1 MMHLPRPNTIQCARH
16 LATATRRRPTPI
28 REISKEETKKYS
40 FYDLV
45 LRTPS
50 HPRHPIEALLM
61 KDSELKE
68 LKKHTKVRF
77 EGNYSL
83 DPNISPEERIAKVFG
98 GRIKGEDRQAS
109 SRIERGEPKVIAG
122 ITVPSRPPEPDN
134 CCMSGCIN
142 CVWELFQEDLKD
154 WNEKREMAAKKLVAN
169 GGRWPEN
176 FNPPLK
182 ALKRE
187 NYPPSLAELPDSELT
202 PERVEGTVQDETWG
216 DVPVTIRVFTEV
228 EKKIKARRKQRMAE
242 MEKHSRGDVADVSH
256 HKEQSGA
263 NDEHRQ
269 ESSLQSNTHQ
279 KHLQHAQ

>member
-1 MMHLPRPNTIQCARH
+1 MHSIRPITTKYTRH
-16 LATATRRRPTPI
+16 LATAAKRRPTPV
-28 REISKEETKKYS
+28 RKVSKNEAKKYS

-50 HPRHPIEALLM
+50 HPRHPIEASLM
-61 KDSELKE
+61 NDSELKE

-109 SRIERGEPKVIAG
+109 SRIERGESKVIAG

-142 CVWELFQEDLKD
+142 CVWELFQDDLKD
-154 WNEKREMAAKKLVAN
+154 WNEKRDAAAKKLVAN

-176 FNPPLK
+176 FYPPLK
-182 ALKRE
+182 LLKRE
-187 NYPPSLAELPDSELT
+187 NYPPSLADKPDSELT
-202 PERVEGTVQDETWG
+202 SDKVEDTVQDETWG
-216 DVPVTIRVFTEV
+216 DVPITIRVFTEV
-228 EKKIKARRKQRMAE
+228 EKKIKARHKQRLAQLKKSQE
-242 MEKHSRGDVADVSH
+242 GTIDRSAQE
-256 HKEQSGA
+256 EQSTSTQQDSHGK
-263 NDEHRQ
+263 
-269 ESSLQSNTHQ
+269 SLQSNTHQ

>member
-1 MMHLPRPNTIQCARH
+1 MHSLRPTSIRYTRH
-16 LATATRRRPTPI
+16 LATTTKGRPTPV
-28 REISKEETKKYS
+28 RQISKEETKKYS

-50 HPRHPIEALLM
+50 HPRHPIEASLM
-61 KDSELKE
+61 RDSELKE

-83 DPNISPEERIAKVFG
+83 DPNISAEERIAKVFG
-98 GRIKGEDRQAS
+98 GRIKGENRQAS
-109 SRIERGEPKVIAG
+109 SRVERGEPKVIAG

-142 CVWELFQEDLKD
+142 CVWELFQDDLNE
-154 WNEKREMAAKKLVAN
+154 WNEKRDKAAKKLVAD

-182 ALKRE
+182 LLKRE
-187 NYPPSLAELPDSELT
+187 NYPPSLANLSDSELT
-202 PERVEGTVQDETWG
+202 PERVEGNVQDETWG

-228 EKKIKARRKQRMAE
+228 EKRIKARHKKRMEELEREGKGSSTSNESSEAE
-242 MEKHSRGDVADVSH
+242 QHSQ
-256 HKEQSGA
+256 EQ
-263 NDEHRQ
+263 
-269 ESSLQSNTHQ
+269 SLQSNTHQ

>member
-1 MMHLPRPNTIQCARH
+1 MYSSRAVPVQYTRH
-16 LATATRRRPTPI
+16 LATAAKRRPTPV
-28 REISKEETKKYS
+28 RQISKAETKKYS

-50 HPRHPIEALLM
+50 HPRHPIEASLM
-61 KDSELKE
+61 RDSELRE

-83 DPNISPEERIAKVFG
+83 DPNISAEERIAKVFG

-122 ITVPSRPPEPDN
+122 VTVPCRPPEPDN

-142 CVWELFQEDLKD
+142 CVWELFQDDLNE
-154 WNEKREMAAKKLVAN
+154 WNEKRDKAARKLVAN

-182 ALKRE
+182 LLKRE
-187 NYPPSLAELPDSELT
+187 NYPPSLADLPDSKLT

-216 DVPVTIRVFTEV
+216 DVPVSIRVFTQA
-228 EKKIKARRKQRMAE
+228 EKRIKARHKQRLEELARKNHQDTNGE
-242 MEKHSRGDVADVSH
+242 SSK
-256 HKEQSGA
+256 KEQSA
-263 NDEHRQ
+263 STEEHSREQ
-269 ESSLQSNTHQ
+269 SLQSNTHQ
-279 KHLQHAQ
+279 KQLQRAQ